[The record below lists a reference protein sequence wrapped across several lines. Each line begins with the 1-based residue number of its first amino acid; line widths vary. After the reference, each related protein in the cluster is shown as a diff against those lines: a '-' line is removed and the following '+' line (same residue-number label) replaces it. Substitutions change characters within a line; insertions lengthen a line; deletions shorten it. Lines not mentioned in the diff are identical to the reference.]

1 MTKIENHTALKEW
14 AAVDAALAAGDQIVL
29 IRKGGI
35 ADARFGVEAERFY
48 ILPTYLHQR
57 EKQFKPEF
65 QHFFHA
71 TNRLDDGGPDVP
83 VNVWCEVAAVFR
95 IDDLDRLLA
104 LEPFVIFTSET
115 IRERYAF
122 RPDQAVHVIAVR
134 TWRLSEPKI
143 VANRPEYVG
152 CRSWISVEEEIGLD
166 HSTAAVG
173 EEEFAKRLAA
183 IARVLGQPVVS
194 TRA

>member
-1 MTKIENHTALKEW
+1 MKKIENHTALKEW
-14 AAVDAALAAGDQIVL
+14 AAVDAALASGDQIVL

-65 QHFFHA
+65 QHLFHA

-83 VNVWCEVAAVFR
+83 VTVWCEVAAVFR

-104 LEPFVIFTSET
+104 LEPLVIFTDET
-115 IRERYAF
+115 IRERFGF

-134 TWRLSEPKI
+134 AWKLPAPKI
-143 VANRPEYVG
+143 VVNRPEYVG
-152 CRSWISVEEEIGLD
+152 CRSWISVEEEIDLEG
-166 HSTAAVG
+166 STAAMS
-173 EEEFAKRLAA
+173 EEEFAKRLTA
-183 IARVLGQPVVS
+183 IAHVLGQPVAQVP
-194 TRA
+194 A